1 MGNIA
6 YFEIPA
12 DDIER
17 AKKFYMEVFGWDIRG
32 MPLEGV
38 PPGYQVVMT
47 GKPVNVKSQD
57 YEMSQLNGGG
67 MTKRLF
73 PGQPITS
80 YVQVDDIDAMLEK
93 VKLGGGRQHG
103 DKIKIP
109 NIGTIAFINDTE
121 GNVLGLWQPFRM
133 AGPKK

>member
-17 AKKFYMEVFGWDIRG
+17 AKRFYKGVFGWDIRG

-38 PPGYQVVMT
+38 PPGYQGVMT

-57 YEMSQLNGGG
+57 YEVTQLNAGG
-67 MTKRLF
+67 MTKRMF
-73 PGQPITS
+73 QGQPITS
-80 YVQVDDIDAMLEK
+80 YVQVDDIDAMLGKAEAS
-93 VKLGGGRQHG
+93 GGKQHG
-103 DKIKIP
+103 DKIRIP
-109 NIGTIAFINDTE
+109 NIGTMALITDTE
-121 GNVLGLWQPFRM
+121 GNVLGLW
-133 AGPKK
+133 